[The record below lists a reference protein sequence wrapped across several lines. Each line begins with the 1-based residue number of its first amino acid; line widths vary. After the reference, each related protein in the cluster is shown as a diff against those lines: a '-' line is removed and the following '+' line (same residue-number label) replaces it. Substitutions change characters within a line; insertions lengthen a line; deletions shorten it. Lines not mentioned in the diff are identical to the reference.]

1 MVAGTVTMF
10 HMKSTEKLGEL
21 RLVGRSG
28 IALDAMGDSKQ
39 HHILVEDPD
48 GFCLGLVLRL
58 TAEQET

>member
-1 MVAGTVTMF
+1 MIAGTVAMF
-10 HMKSTEKLGEL
+10 HMKSTKKLGEL
-21 RLVGRSG
+21 SLVGRPG

-48 GFCLGLVLRL
+48 GLCLGLVLRL